1 MNAETRKRQERYY
14 ALVLD
19 DCACPSFCSAPKA
32 FHGRL
37 SDIRGLVEALANDN
51 ADGHHNEVLN
61 AFHAWE
67 QGDLDVMHRVAY
79 SNHKLLTQE
88 EVVAQEDY
96 ALKHTVW
103 QHTNIWGCVNELQAD
118 AIDVSQIVLKQ
129 GDWYLRCI
137 RPVFR
142 DLMVRTPEAPITQM
156 REWKPVGDRF
166 WGYPHIMVQH
176 GKYTYP
182 RLYMDLQHYSDLS
195 DALRDLK
202 DASKI
207 DYATVMDEVFGDG

>member
-1 MNAETRKRQERYY
+1 MEEKTKKPRSPYY

-19 DCACPSFCSAPKA
+19 DCACPSFYSGAKSY
-32 FHGRL
+32 HGRL
-37 SDIRGLVEALANDN
+37 EDIRGLMSALEADNDN
-51 ADGHHNEVLN
+51 GYHNEVLK
-61 AFHAWE
+61 AFYAWE
-67 QGDLDVMHRVAY
+67 QGDLKVTHKVAY
-79 SNHKLLTQE
+79 QDRRLLTPE
-88 EVVAQEDY
+88 EVIGWEDFSY
-96 ALKHTVW
+96 DHSIW

-142 DLMVRTPEAPITQM
+142 DLMVRKPEAPITQM
-156 REWKPVGDRF
+156 REWEPVGDRF
-166 WGYPHIMVQH
+166 WGYPHMMVQH

-182 RLYMDLQHYSDLS
+182 RLFMDLQHYSDLS
-195 DALRDLK
+195 DAIRDLK